1 LIGLSGDLSVFFYL
15 CLGHGWDGCGVVD
28 HEGFLMIR
36 RFARVCSVVALG
48 TAMLTAAAVAPAS
61 AFTASTA
68 VSAPS
73 QLKSL
78 PPQQNVPSLDAG
90 GPAGAVSYPPDGQR
104 HPGPS
109 TITIQAPPYTR
120 IVGLDLRCSGMG
132 CPVSIAPDGKSAS
145 AQLTA
150 GVYDFIRPWTV
161 HVVADID
168 APLAGGTF
176 SGTFTVDGVTQPLT
190 VQITPGIQG
199 IIAAN
204 LRNTSPSGGGVRV
217 LSVDPGSNT
226 EAAGLLPGDR
236 IIEVAGVLT
245 PTVNDLDNVLSGKRS
260 GATYP
265 VTVNRGGTLVTL
277 QVPLD
282 PEP

>member
-1 LIGLSGDLSVFFYL
+1 
-15 CLGHGWDGCGVVD
+15 
-28 HEGFLMIR
+28 MIR
-36 RFARVCSVVALG
+36 KLARVCSVVALG

-61 AFTASTA
+61 AFTASA
-68 VSAPS
+68 ALSAPS
-73 QLKSL
+73 QLTSL

-90 GPAGAVSYPPDGQR
+90 GPAGTVSYPPDGQR

-120 IVGLDLRCSGMG
+120 IVGLDLRCTGMG

-204 LRNTSPSGGGVRV
+204 LRNTTPSGGGVRV

-236 IIEVAGVLT
+236 IIEVDGVLT

-277 QVPLD
+277 QIPLD

>member
-1 LIGLSGDLSVFFYL
+1 
-15 CLGHGWDGCGVVD
+15 
-28 HEGFLMIR
+28 M
-36 RFARVCSVVALG
+36 
-48 TAMLTAAAVAPAS
+48 
-61 AFTASTA
+61 
-68 VSAPS
+68 
-73 QLKSL
+73 
-78 PPQQNVPSLDAG
+78 
-90 GPAGAVSYPPDGQR
+90 
-104 HPGPS
+104 
-109 TITIQAPPYTR
+109 
-120 IVGLDLRCSGMG
+120 
-132 CPVSIAPDGKSAS
+132 SIAPDGKSAS

-150 GVYDFIRPWTV
+150 GTYDFIRPWTV

-190 VQITPGIQG
+190 VQITPGVQG

-204 LRNTSPSGGGVRV
+204 LRNTAPSGGGVRV

-236 IIEVAGVLT
+236 IIEVDGVLT

-265 VTVNRGGTLVTL
+265 VTVNRGGTLVAL
-277 QVPLD
+277 QIPLD